1 MGNPAK
7 AARRPP
13 SLRKLNAPAKF
24 RIGAEADDP
33 PINRCDA
40 VIQESGDLCMSYP
53 SLANPGAR
61 RRTILASVAVAAL
74 AAAGAFAENALTST
88 HAAHAAPVVTSDL
101 NAQGAP
107 SFATLIERV
116 KPAVVSVKVKI
127 ANASSEGNGV
137 QMDNLPPE
145 MQEFLKR
152 FGGGMNAAPQ
162 NSHPMM
168 MGEGSGF
175 FVSADGYIVTN
186 NHVVQNAKTVTVT
199 MDNGKTLDAKVI
211 GTDPKT
217 DVAVIKVNEQGDY
230 PYVTFA
236 KEMPRIGD
244 WVVAIGNP
252 YGLGGTVTAGIIS
265 AEGRDI
271 GDGPYDQFL
280 QIDAPINK
288 GNSGGPTFNTKGE
301 VVGMNTAI
309 FSPSGGSVGIGFAIP
324 ASMVSSV
331 ESALEHGGSVTRGY
345 LGVKIQPMTQDMADS
360 MGLKAASGAMVD
372 EATPGTPAAE
382 AGLKPGDVITKVNGE
397 AVADAGDLTRR
408 IGSMKPGDKVE
419 LTYMRDGA
427 EKTATARL
435 ADQKNAAVAKAD
447 NAGKSEGQQAS
458 MLGIKLAPANEVAGA
473 GDKVVA
479 IVGVDPDGAAAEQGL
494 ATGQVI
500 LDVGGKPVSTPQ
512 EVKAEVASAKSQGK
526 KSVLMRIQTAEGDR
540 FVAVPF
546 PKA

>member
-1 MGNPAK
+1 
-7 AARRPP
+7 
-13 SLRKLNAPAKF
+13 
-24 RIGAEADDP
+24 
-33 PINRCDA
+33 
-40 VIQESGDLCMSYP
+40 MSYP
-53 SLANPGAR
+53 NFANPRAR
-61 RRTILASVAVAAL
+61 QRTILASVAVAAL
-74 AAAGAFAENALTST
+74 AAAGAFAEGSLTSSRS
-88 HAAHAAPVVTSDL
+88 AHAAPVTTSDL

-127 ANASSEGNGV
+127 ANAAAEGDGV

-145 MQEFLKR
+145 IQQFLKR
-152 FGGGMNAAPQ
+152 FGGGMGGMNGAPQ
-162 NSHPMM
+162 APQGPMM
-168 MGEGSGF
+168 AEGSGF
-175 FVSADGYIVTN
+175 FISADGLIVTN
-186 NHVVQNAKTVTVT
+186 NHVVQNAKALTVT
-199 MDNGKTLDAKVI
+199 MDNGKTFDAKVI

-217 DVAVIKVNEQGDY
+217 DVAVIKVNEPGDY

-324 ASMVSSV
+324 ASTVSSV

-345 LGVKIQPMTQDMADS
+345 LGVKIQPMTQEMADS
-360 MGLKAASGAMVD
+360 MGLKSASGAMVD
-372 EATPGTPAAE
+372 EATAGTPAAE
-382 AGLKPGDVITKVNGE
+382 AGLKPGDVIIKVNGE
-397 AVADAGDLTRR
+397 AVADAGDLTRH
-408 IGSMKPGDKVE
+408 IGSMKPGDRVE
-419 LTYMRDGA
+419 LTFMRDGA
-427 EKTATARL
+427 EKTASARL
-435 ADQKNAAVAKAD
+435 ADLKSASVAKAD
-447 NAGKSEGQQAS
+447 NAGKSDGQQTP
-458 MLGIKLAPANEVAGA
+458 MLGIQLAPANEVAGA
-473 GDKVVA
+473 GDKGVA
-479 IVGVDPDGAAAEQGL
+479 IVGVDPNGAAAEQGL

-512 EVKAEVASAKSQGK
+512 DVKSEVANAKSQGK
-526 KSVLMRIQTAEGDR
+526 KSVLMRIQTADGDR

>member
-1 MGNPAK
+1 
-7 AARRPP
+7 
-13 SLRKLNAPAKF
+13 
-24 RIGAEADDP
+24 
-33 PINRCDA
+33 
-40 VIQESGDLCMSYP
+40 MSYP
-53 SLANPGAR
+53 TFANPLAR
-61 RRTILASVAVAAL
+61 RRTILASVAVASL
-74 AAAGAFAENALTST
+74 VAAGAFAEGAFTSSQP
-88 HAAHAAPVVTSDL
+88 AHAAPVVTSDL

-127 ANASSEGNGV
+127 ANASAEDNGV

-145 MQEFLKR
+145 IQQFLKR
-152 FGGGMNAAPQ
+152 FGGNGGMGGMNGMPQ
-162 NSHPMM
+162 KPQGAMM
-168 MGEGSGF
+168 AEGSGF
-175 FVSADGYIVTN
+175 FISADGLIVTN

-199 MDNGKTLDAKVI
+199 MDNGKTIDAKVI

-217 DVAVIKVNEQGDY
+217 DVAVIKVTESGDY
-230 PYVTFA
+230 PFVSFA

-324 ASMVSSV
+324 ASTVSSV

-360 MGLKAASGAMVD
+360 MGLKSGSGAMVD
-372 EATPGTPAAE
+372 EANAGTPAAE
-382 AGLKPGDVITKVNGE
+382 AGLKAGDVITKVNGE

-419 LTYMRDGA
+419 LTFMRDGA
-427 EKTATARL
+427 ETTASARL
-435 ADQKNAAVAKAD
+435 ADQKNATVAKAD
-447 NAGKSEGQQAS
+447 NAGKSEGQQAPA
-458 MLGIKLAPANEVAGA
+458 LGIQLAPASEVAGA
-473 GDKVVA
+473 GDKGVA
-479 IVGVDPDGAAAEQGL
+479 IVGVDPNGPAAEQGL

-500 LDVGGKPVSTPQ
+500 LEVAGKPVSTAQ
-512 EVKAEVASAKSQGK
+512 DVKSGVADARSQGK
-526 KSVLMRIQTAEGDR
+526 KSVLMRVQTAEGDR